1 MTKTIG
7 DVLDAGF
14 TAHYTHGQ
22 GFPIESGGT
31 KHDSGKPMMDLLNA
45 DFLEDMAQ
53 VLTFGAGKYDKHNWR
68 KGIAFSRTIA
78 AMYRHLGAIN
88 RGEDIDQ
95 ESGKPHTACI
105 AVNCQFLN
113 WMGKN
118 RKDMD
123 DRWVQQYLD
132 EDVKSYDKAPK

>member
-1 MTKTIG
+1 MIKENDLNWAKMTARY
-7 DVLDAGF
+7 D
-14 TAHYTHGQ
+14 HGQ
-22 GFPIESGGT
+22 VFPRHDSVQVFKDLGGT
-31 KHDSGKPMMDLLNA
+31 KHDSGKPMMDLLDA

-78 AMYRHLGAIN
+78 AIYRHLGAIN

-113 WMGKN
+113 WMLKN
-118 RKDMD
+118 KPELD
-123 DRWVQQYLD
+123 DRF
-132 EDVKSYDKAPK
+132 KG